1 MFIGHYGASFALKA
15 ARPQLPLWQ
24 LFLAVQAVDLAW
36 ALLLVMG
43 VEKARVVPGYT
54 EAFPVDLYYMPY
66 THGLLAAVIWALALG
81 LLYRLWQAKA
91 QRSYTAA
98 AIIALAVASHWALDW
113 LVHVPDLPLWGN
125 AHKVGLGLWQ
135 HRGTALIVE
144 LLALGLGVW
153 LCARACPQA
162 ARRLWIFAAA
172 LALLQTAHTY
182 GPWLMT
188 DARQL
193 AVTAFL
199 SYLALAYAARRVEG
213 PVQS

>member
-36 ALLLVMG
+36 ALLLLAG
-43 VEKARVVPGYT
+43 VEKARVVPGFT
-54 EAFPVDLYYMPY
+54 ESFPVDLYFMPY
-66 THGLLAAVIWALALG
+66 THGLPATLIWALAVG
-81 LLYRLWQAKA
+81 LLYYFMHAQARRSHKA
-91 QRSYTAA
+91 AL
-98 AIIALAVASHWALDW
+98 IIALAVASHWALDW
-113 LVHVPDLPLWGN
+113 LVHVPDLPLWGD

-135 HRGTALIVE
+135 HRGIALVTE
-144 LLALGLGVW
+144 LVTLGLGVW
-153 LCARACPQA
+153 LCARACPQL
-162 ARRLWIFAAA
+162 ARRLWLFAAV
-172 LALLQTAHTY
+172 LALLQAAHTY
-182 GPWLMT
+182 GPWLMP